1 MRLTL
6 KQFNG
11 VKDLAKALQNF
22 LPGSGASSWK
32 GHVNFGTVAA
42 ELGLSEYWPQSGS
55 KLPRLV
61 SLLQATLEYRP
72 ERFEP
77 LIVGIVRKG
86 LTYREAQ
93 KDPVRSAEVE
103 GINGALLEVGMRL
116 PDLWDPAFRDALS
129 RTDVERAQTNL
140 SSARFTDEVQST
152 ERANRSSELQRLQQE
167 LCALTSLS
175 DRQAAGLS
183 LERLLNSLFKLE
195 GLVPRSSFRVI
206 GEQIDGSFVL
216 DNEVYLLEAK
226 WHVDPSP
233 EADLLV
239 FRGKI
244 EGKSA
249 FTRGVFVSLN
259 GVSASAQ
266 DAITRGKQP
275 NFFVMT
281 GHDLMMVLSNAIGLV
296 DLLRRRQRVL
306 SEEGAVVVEF
316 ARVK

>member
-1 MRLTL
+1 MRITL

-11 VKDLAKALQNF
+11 VNDLAKVLQNF
-22 LPGSGASSWK
+22 LPGSGAATWK

-42 ELGLSEYWPQSGS
+42 ELGLAAFWQSSGS

-61 SLLQATLEYRP
+61 SLLQSALEHRP

-77 LIVGIVRKG
+77 LIVAIVRKG
-86 LTYREAQ
+86 LTYRDAQ
-93 KDPVRSAEVE
+93 RDPVKPTEVE
-103 GINGALLEVGMRL
+103 AINGALLEVGMRL
-116 PDLWDPAFRDALS
+116 PDLWDPSFRDALS
-129 RTDVERAQTNL
+129 RTDAERAQSNL
-140 SSARFTDEVQST
+140 RGARLADEVRT
-152 ERANRSSELQRLQQE
+152 TDRAKRMSELARLKQV
-167 LCALTSLS
+167 LNALVLMS

-183 LERLLNSLFKLE
+183 LERLLNVLFELE
-195 GLVPRSSFRVI
+195 GLSPRAPFRVV

-226 WHVDPSP
+226 WHADPSP

-249 FTRGVFVSLN
+249 FTRGVFISLN
-259 GVSASAQ
+259 GVSVPAR

-281 GHDLMMVLSNAIGLV
+281 GHDLMMVLSDAMGLPE
-296 DLLRRRQRVL
+296 LLRRRPQASPQR
-306 SEEGAVVVEF
+306 SA
-316 ARVK
+316 